1 MLESWQVS
9 EELVKQIIPQKGF
22 IKDYLAY
29 QESVTDTPLWYHVGS
44 LLAMVSTAASDLNWV
59 VTIKDSRA
67 TRNIP
72 SILYVIT
79 VGYSGSRK
87 TEANH
92 RAVDILYRATD
103 TVGGSDASKWKGA
116 LGPDDI
122 TEEAL
127 HNHLSEHPNTLL
139 FKEELSHLFASGT
152 KSYMASMMSYLTGL
166 YSGNPKS
173 RKTMSGGHI
182 QVTKPRLNILGAIPP
197 ATLAEMGR
205 GHWASGYL
213 ARYMFFGAHPE
224 RNIKMPRNDAIT
236 EENFAKWLQEV
247 IIRSSGRVKVDLS
260 VLDPILE
267 WYANRHALMDK
278 NVIDDDEL
286 MSLTARFSDHAIKTS
301 FVACL
306 CRQTNKIDSE
316 RQSIWVEP
324 EDVKFGLDTIQLLAQ
339 SEVALFHRMHED
351 PDYAI
356 SDKIIGIVS
365 ENQGIYRHELMRKI
379 RDLKI
384 KGSSRTGIYRILNTM
399 IQGNELCTTGANRV
413 CRLHTAES
421 RVK

>member
-22 IKDYLAY
+22 IKDYLDY
-29 QESVTDTPLWYHVGS
+29 QKSVTDTPLWYHVGS
-44 LLAMVSTAASDLNWV
+44 LLAMVSTAASDLTWV
-59 VTIKDSRA
+59 VTVKDSRA
-67 TRNIP
+67 VRNIP

-87 TEANH
+87 TESNH
-92 RAVDILYRATD
+92 RAVDILYRASE
-103 TVGGSDASKWKGA
+103 VSGGQWRGS

-127 HNHLSEHPNTLL
+127 HKHLSEHPNTLL

-182 QVTKPRLNILGAIPP
+182 QVNKPRLNILGAIPP

-205 GHWASGYL
+205 GHWSSGYL

-224 RNIKMPRNDAIT
+224 RNIRMPYNDEKT
-236 EENFAKWLQEV
+236 EEHFAKWLQEV
-247 IIRSSGRVKVDLS
+247 VIASAGRVKVDVK
-260 VLDPILE
+260 VLEPILE
-267 WYANRHALMDK
+267 WYENRHALMDK

-286 MSLTARFSDHAIKTS
+286 MSLTARFGDHAIKTS

-316 RQSIWVEP
+316 RQAIWMEP
-324 EDVKFGLDTIQLLAQ
+324 EDVQFGLDVIKLLAQ

-356 SDKIIGIVS
+356 CDKIIGIVA
-365 ENQGIYRHELMRKI
+365 ENQGIYRHELMNRI
-379 RDLKI
+379 RDLKL
-384 KGSSRTGIYRILNTM
+384 KSASRATIYRILTTM
-399 IQGNELCTTGANRV
+399 GQSGELNFTGP
-413 CRLHTAES
+413 S
-421 RVK
+421 RTCMVRTPMKPVK